1 MSAASTPSRSLKRAA
16 LLRALRRTP
25 GASRT
30 TLAKELDF
38 SLGTAQLLVDE
49 LIDEGVLCA
58 VGVNLSTGGRP
69 SRRISR
75 NRDGPLVLVMGVDL
89 SQMEMRL
96 GLFDLSGALETAG
109 WFPLSGVATRS
120 SCAGSSPRSN
130 ISRRRAISGWPE
142 WAWPCPGAWKR
153 PRVGSSTQPTSAG
166 VIGRALDGG
175 ARPGSRWPNPEVIP
189 RPAGFLGSFRGPFA
203 AGQRA

>member
-1 MSAASTPSRSLKRAA
+1 MPDMSAASTPSRSLKRAA

-49 LIDEGVLCA
+49 LIDEGILCA

-69 SRRISR
+69 SRRISL

-96 GLFDLSGALETAG
+96 GLFDLSGALVDGRRVPFERRGDQVQLRRIVAEIEHFAQAG
-109 WFPLSGVATRS
+109 HQRL
-120 SCAGSSPRSN
+120 
-130 ISRRRAISGWPE
+130 
-142 WAWPCPGAWKR
+142 
-153 PRVGSSTQPTSAG
+153 AG
-166 VIGRALDGG
+166 VGLAVPGYLEAASGR
-175 ARPGSRWPNPEVIP
+175 VIYSAKP
-189 RPAGFLGSFRGPFA
+189 RLA
-203 AGQRA
+203 